1 MRSGYVYTVRG
12 GLPVWSFV
20 TEIQTR
26 KVRVENRNLENRRR
40 PGCGESAPPIHQKS
54 YTLYLASLEDYLHSN
69 PPDYRFQVDSLL
81 ELLYYAFTEYNITE
95 SPEFKAKIGPLDRK
109 LRALAETDE
118 AAEKIIRRT
127 NSADKPGKIIWRANL
142 TALRLNGKM
151 DA

>member
-1 MRSGYVYTVRG
+1 MEFSD
-12 GLPVWSFV
+12 
-20 TEIQTR
+20 
-26 KVRVENRNLENRRR
+26 RNTN
-40 PGCGESAPPIHQKS
+40 QKS
-54 YTLYLASLEDYLHSN
+54 ACGKPESGKQEAPRLWGKRTANSSEIVHTVLGSLEAYLHSN
-69 PPDYRFQVDSLL
+69 PPDYRFQVESLL

-109 LRALAETDE
+109 LRDLAETDE

>member
-1 MRSGYVYTVRG
+1 MKRFDGNSSFFTCYVSTIQNRSGKYKPENVHTV
-12 GLPVWSFV
+12 
-20 TEIQTR
+20 
-26 KVRVENRNLENRRR
+26 
-40 PGCGESAPPIHQKS
+40 
-54 YTLYLASLEDYLHSN
+54 LASLEDYLHSN

-81 ELLYYAFTEYNITE
+81 KLLYYAFTEYNITE

-109 LRALAETDE
+109 LRDLAETDE